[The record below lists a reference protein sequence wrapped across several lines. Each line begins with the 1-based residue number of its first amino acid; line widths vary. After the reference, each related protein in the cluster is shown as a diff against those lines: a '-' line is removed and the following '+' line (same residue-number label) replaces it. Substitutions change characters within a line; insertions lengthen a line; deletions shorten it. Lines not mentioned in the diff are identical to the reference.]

1 MSDQTTEG
9 QLRHELDLIL
19 GRLERHD
26 RAVQTE
32 ARAEGARLVGDM
44 FADAQLVASRNLDA
58 LSSER
63 LSRRARE
70 LVNALERVRDGSYGT
85 CEECGGTIPAARRQA
100 LPGVTTCVQ
109 CQERGESLRARP
121 EPVESISR
129 RPRSRYKNL
138 RRDEAKT

>member
-1 MSDQTTEG
+1 MNPAAGAPLAVMSAGD
-9 QLRHELDLIL
+9 DL
-19 GRLERHD
+19 LERTSELATLRELTD
-26 RAVQTE
+26 RVRNGAGAV
-32 ARAEGARLVGDM
+32 ALIEGPAGMDLTGWTIVLYDGTNTT
-44 FADAQLVASRNLDA
+44 AYSTTA
-58 LSSER
+58 LS
-63 LSRRARE
+63 
-70 LVNALERVRDGSYGT
+70 
-85 CEECGGTIPAARRQA
+85 GTIPAARRQA